1 MNIQTR
7 DRGNN
12 RMFSH
17 RMKLI
22 HKSERILREI
32 EKVAESIIGGHKS
45 VRYVYDTLLLVNS
58 ERKQKEV

>member
-1 MNIQTR
+1 
-7 DRGNN
+7 
-12 RMFSH
+12 MFSH

-45 VRYVYDTLLLVNS
+45 VRYGYDTLLLVNS